1 MKCTLDQA
9 TICVIKSEP
18 ESITFTGP
26 DMPETSDIAEKT
38 EQQLLALREALESG
52 TLQHADSM
60 LNALHPAEIA
70 HLLESLPPRERFVI
84 WSLVSSEIEAE
95 VLISLG
101 EEVRQTLIKDMSA
114 EQLVQLAED
123 LEVDDS
129 ADFVQSLPK
138 AVIDQVLHSLDSQH
152 RHLLESVL
160 SFPEDSAG
168 GIMNTDTVTVRPEV
182 TLDVVLRYLR
192 LLGKIPEQ
200 TDRIFVVDRNDRYLA
215 SLPVSR
221 LLINSPD
228 STVEEIM
235 DDTIK
240 AIPSD
245 MDTREV
251 AKTFEDLNLVS
262 APVIDGNNCLL
273 GRITVDDVVDII
285 RDEADHSMLS
295 MAGLNDEED
304 LFAAVLPSS
313 KRRAIW
319 LGINLI
325 TAFLASWVVSHFETT
340 LEKVVTVAILMNVVA
355 SMGGIAGSQTIT
367 LVIRSM
373 ALGQLSRSNRRWV
386 FNKEVI
392 VGLFN
397 GIIWAVVVA
406 LIATLWFNDMS
417 VGLVI
422 AAALV
427 INLMCA
433 AASGVA
439 IPILLKRLNIDPA
452 IAGSVIL
459 TTVTD
464 IVGLLAFL
472 GLATVFLL

>member
-1 MKCTLDQA
+1 MVDSTD
-9 TICVIKSEP
+9 
-18 ESITFTGP
+18 IT
-26 DMPETSDIAEKT
+26 EKT
-38 EQQLLALREALESG
+38 EQQILALSEALESG
-52 TLQHADSM
+52 TLQHAEGM

-70 HLLESLPPRERFVI
+70 HLIESLPPGERFVI
-84 WSLVSSEIEAE
+84 WSLVSKELEAE

-101 EEVRQTLIKDMSA
+101 DEIRQILIKDMSP
-114 EQLVQLAED
+114 EQLVQVAED

-129 ADFVQSLPK
+129 ADFVQSLPDS
-138 AVIDQVLHSLDSQH
+138 VIDQVLHSLDSQH
-152 RHLLESVL
+152 RKMLESVL

-168 GIMNTDTVTVRPEV
+168 GMMNTDTITVRPEV

-192 LLGKIPEQ
+192 RLGTIPEQ
-200 TDRIFVVDRNDRYLA
+200 TDHLIVIDRESHYMGI
-215 SLPVSR
+215 LPLSQ
-221 LLINSPD
+221 LLTNEPD
-228 STVEEIM
+228 KTVEEVM
-235 DDTIK
+235 DDK
-240 AIPSD
+240 VDAIPSD
-245 MDTREV
+245 MDDREV
-251 AKTFEDLNLVS
+251 AKTFEDLNLIS
-262 APVIDGNNCLL
+262 AAVVDGNNMLL
-273 GRITVDDVVDII
+273 GRITVDDVVDVI
-285 RDEADHSMLS
+285 RDEADHSVLS
-295 MAGLNDEED
+295 MAGLTDEED
-304 LFAAVLPSS
+304 LFAPVLPSS

-325 TAFLASWVVSHFETT
+325 TAFLASWVVSNFETT

-392 VGLFN
+392 VGLLN
-397 GIIWAVVVA
+397 GIVWAIVVA
-406 LIATLWFNDMS
+406 IIASIWFNDYS

-427 INLMCA
+427 INLVFA

-439 IPILLKRLNIDPA
+439 IPIILKKLNIDPA

-459 TTVTD
+459 TTITD